1 MGDVYLGAGRVA
13 KSPRKQQGFHL
24 FTDRWISGLFVG
36 RSELKRPHLGL
47 SCGETDL
54 RSIRRPER
62 IETESAENDFLA
74 LHISGLFVGRSELK
88 PEGDP
93 PVVCKLESPV
103 YS

>member
-36 RSELKRPHLGL
+36 RSELKQLPPNQCPNRSCISGL
-47 SCGETDL
+47 FVGRSELKLSGPVDGARRNDL

-62 IETESAENDFLA
+62 IETLASA
-74 LHISGLFVGRSELK
+74 
-88 PEGDP
+88 
-93 PVVCKLESPV
+93 
-103 YS
+103 